1 MAEGSTRRG
10 PVAKH
15 GARGKVNLRER
26 DRLGGGMKRERS
38 GSWGEGERGGTWRE
52 RYCMGRGILHG
63 ERGERGERS
72 GAWEERAGEMWE
84 GALTSFRA
92 SFFRCEAIARIS
104 LEGEREWT
112 NGSRNTLKNTLH
124 DNILLSESLG
134 TSFSPLPPPLPLS
147 RSFSPVYE
155 VPC

>member
-52 RYCMGRGILHG
+52 VLHG
-63 ERGERGERS
+63 ERDIARGE
-72 GAWEERAGEMWE
+72 GGEGGEEWCMGRE
-84 GALTSFRA
+84 G
-92 SFFRCEAIARIS
+92 
-104 LEGEREWT
+104 W
-112 NGSRNTLKNTLH
+112 
-124 DNILLSESLG
+124 
-134 TSFSPLPPPLPLS
+134 
-147 RSFSPVYE
+147 
-155 VPC
+155 